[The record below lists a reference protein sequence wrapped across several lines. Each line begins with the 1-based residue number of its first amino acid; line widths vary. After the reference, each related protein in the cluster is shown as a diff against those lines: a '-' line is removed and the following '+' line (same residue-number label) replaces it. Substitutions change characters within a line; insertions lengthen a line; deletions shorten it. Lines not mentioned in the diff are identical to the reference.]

1 MCLCVSMQREVL
13 LENMYLAIDYQEK
26 KIPLFAC
33 LHMGDNY
40 EVTKL
45 TAIDWVICHFKTS
58 FTLRS

>member
-1 MCLCVSMQREVL
+1 MREYVERSVIREYVFSYRL
-13 LENMYLAIDYQEK
+13 LGK

-45 TAIDWVICHFKTS
+45 IAIDWVICHFKTS